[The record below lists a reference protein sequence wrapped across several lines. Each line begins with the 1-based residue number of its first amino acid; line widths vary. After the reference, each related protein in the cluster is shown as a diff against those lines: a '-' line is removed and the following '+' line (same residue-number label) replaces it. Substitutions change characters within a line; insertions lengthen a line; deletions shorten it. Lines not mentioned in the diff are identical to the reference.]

1 MMRPKWLQ
9 PRIGQGHRE
18 ARENLRGKRQAEDRE
33 VRPGQE
39 GDRTDSADSRQGEES
54 RRERRTSSF
63 RQEMRAARLRQ
74 EEARKQAEER
84 QKEREKIRQEAQ
96 AYIYGRTEEE
106 ETRALEDRA
115 AGRETFQSRQ
125 EEKGETL
132 EKKERRSLFRKKR
145 NHPAGTEAGKPGPT
159 RSRRRPRRRLN
170 KARAALLLASL
181 LLFIASYVL
190 LHQPWLA
197 FGRLQVVGDTAVT
210 LEEVR
215 EMGDAGEPLNIFNIN
230 RKKLLSSLRADYR
243 VEKAD
248 LALGWPNVLKVVITD
263 RKPALYVAMEGSQ
276 YAQVDPTGHIIG
288 VADGITG
295 GEAPFVSGWH
305 IAQGELGD
313 VTEDEEIQGILGFL
327 GKLDPGLRDRIME
340 IHVDESKNLKIYL
353 HNGIPVI
360 LGTYENAEN
369 KLKVFQS
376 ICQELEAK
384 KIKAQYIDLTYEKPY
399 IKL

>member
-1 MMRPKWLQ
+1 MMRSKWLQ

-39 GDRTDSADSRQGEES
+39 GDRTAPADSRQGEES

-106 ETRALEDRA
+106 EARALEDRA

-125 EEKGETL
+125 EEKGETP

-181 LLFIASYVL
+181 LLFIASYEL

>member
-39 GDRTDSADSRQGEES
+39 GDRTAPADSRQGEES

-106 ETRALEDRA
+106 EARALEDRA

-125 EEKGETL
+125 EEKGETP

-159 RSRRRPRRRLN
+159 RSRRRPRCRLN

>member
-39 GDRTDSADSRQGEES
+39 GDRTAPADSRQGEES

-106 ETRALEDRA
+106 EARALEDRA

-125 EEKGETL
+125 EEKGETP

-181 LLFIASYVL
+181 LL
-190 LHQPWLA
+190 WLA